1 MKKQSRPNSKPLVQ
15 SPNSPA
21 LRAEVMQRA
30 QRGHSVWSGA
40 RFKNVLRKLE
50 AQQSKGVRRHA
61 NNNQ

>member
-1 MKKQSRPNSKPLVQ
+1 MKSKSKPLAPV
-15 SPNSPA
+15 PNSPA

-40 RFKNVLRKLE
+40 RFSKVLRKLA
-50 AQQSKGVRRHA
+50 AQQSKGERRHA